1 MLYLAMNFG
10 HGEANLWHH
19 YVSLFIKEVVF
30 TDTDNIEN
38 NINHLITDVDIN
50 TINARGLMKV

>member
-1 MLYLAMNFG
+1 MNFG

-50 TINARGLMKV
+50 TNNTRGLMKV